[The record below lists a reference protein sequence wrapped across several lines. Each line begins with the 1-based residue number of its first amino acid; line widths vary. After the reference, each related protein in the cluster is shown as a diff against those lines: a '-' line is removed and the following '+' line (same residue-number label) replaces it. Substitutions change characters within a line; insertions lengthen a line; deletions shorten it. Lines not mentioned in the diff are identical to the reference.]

1 MIFLDVDCFVMA
13 GDENECTYG
22 TSTTNITTNTMWL
35 LQMNSQE
42 SRKRNFRSKELV
54 SHLMPLK
61 QLKTLNSCPFWL
73 RLISSS
79 LVTSS
84 WVTQLKFSATTLD
97 RIRRIFRKQRVN
109 QIILLKMYIHAGRH
123 KHTQQ
128 SEQGGLYSPC
138 EWLSVSFVAVMWMG
152 QMNAKGNEQRW
163 AEGNRSGDSCIT
175 FVLSKWSLR
184 TLAGLRL
191 EVTMRAHMRISPG
204 LNLSLKQCISALFY
218 EEIFFFFHLSQVGM

>member
-1 MIFLDVDCFVMA
+1 
-13 GDENECTYG
+13 
-22 TSTTNITTNTMWL
+22 MWL
-35 LQMNSQE
+35 LQMNSEE
-42 SRKRNFRSKELV
+42 SKRSFRSKELSWV
-54 SHLMPLK
+54 HIWCHWSSWKLWTRAL
-61 QLKTLNSCPFWL
+61 FG
-73 RLISSS
+73 LISSS
-79 LVTSS
+79 LVRNS
-84 WVTQLKFSATTLD
+84 WVTQLKFTANALD
-97 RIRRIFRKQRVN
+97 CIHRIFHKQRVN

-191 EVTMRAHMRISPG
+191 DVTMRAHMRISPG
-204 LNLSLKQCISALFY
+204 LNLSLEQCISALFY
-218 EEIFFFFHLSQVGM
+218 EVIFFPFVTSRYVRF